1 MNVDRIVRGALGG
14 YVIVALGFVF
24 VPIAISFVFSFNEGR
39 FPILPIERFSTV
51 WYEAIWNEAP
61 VTRAFRFSIVVGV
74 SVAFISTFIGFAA
87 AYTDFRYRFLGK
99 SFYLAL
105 ALLPPTIPV
114 LILGLIM
121 LMFLGRVSLVGA
133 LHSVIVAH
141 VVYCTPFAMALIRLR
156 LSQMDPDLER
166 AAWNLGANDWRAM
179 RDVILP
185 FTLPAILAAL
195 FLTAAVS
202 FDEFM
207 IAFFVGG
214 VNETLPVRVLNM
226 MQGQVSPRINAVGSF
241 VFAISMTLV
250 ILAQIFLLTRRG
262 AGRAGVPGPGWGRK
276 AG

>member
-1 MNVDRIVRGALGG
+1 MRLDRIIRSSLLG
-14 YVIVALGFVF
+14 YVVLALGFVF
-24 VPIAISFVFSFNEGR
+24 VPIVISFIFSFNEGR
-39 FPILPIERFSTV
+39 FPVLPIENFSTV

-61 VTRAFRFSIVVGV
+61 VPRAFRFSIVVGL
-74 SVAFISTFIGFAA
+74 SVAAISTFIGFAT

-99 SFYLAL
+99 NVYLAL

-114 LILGLIM
+114 LILGLVM
-121 LMFLGRVSLVGA
+121 LMFLGRVSLVGE
-133 LHSVIVAH
+133 LHSVIFSH

-166 AAWNLGANDWRAM
+166 AAWNLGATNWRAM
-179 RDVILP
+179 LYVILP
-185 FTLPAILAAL
+185 FTMPSIFAAL

-226 MQGQVSPRINAVGSF
+226 MQGQVSPRINAVGSV
-241 VFAISMTLV
+241 VFAVSITLV
-250 ILAQIFLLTRRG
+250 ILAQVFLLTRRG
-262 AGRAGVPGPGWGRK
+262 TGRLK
-276 AG
+276 APV

>member
-1 MNVDRIVRGALGG
+1 MKLDRIIRGSLLV
-14 YVIVALGFVF
+14 YVAAALGFVF
-24 VPIAISFVFSFNEGR
+24 VPIVISFIFSFNEGR

-61 VTRAFRFSIVVGV
+61 VPRAFRLSIVVGL
-74 SVAFISTFIGFAA
+74 SVAAISTFIGFAT

-99 SFYLAL
+99 NVYLAL

-114 LILGLIM
+114 LILGLVM
-121 LMFLGRVSLVGA
+121 LMFLGRVSLAGE

-166 AAWNLGANDWRAM
+166 AAWNLGADNWRAM
-179 RDVILP
+179 LHVIMP
-185 FTLPAILAAL
+185 FTRPAIFAAL

-226 MQGQVSPRINAVGSF
+226 MQGQVSPRINAVGSV
-241 VFAISMTLV
+241 VFAVSMTLV

-262 AGRAGVPGPGWGRK
+262 GGRLTAPV
-276 AG
+276 